1 LLLCSLTELKA
12 INIIMD
18 FTELGRPGISVII
31 LWDGDEE
38 SRKKEAVKVGAL
50 EATMSMH
57 RTRLLTLQ
65 WARCNRCNG

>member
-1 LLLCSLTELKA
+1 MLLCSLTELKA

-18 FTELGRPGISVII
+18 FTELSRLGNRVII

-38 SRKKEAVKVGAL
+38 SPKKEAVKVDGL

-57 RTRLLTLQ
+57 
-65 WARCNRCNG
+65 